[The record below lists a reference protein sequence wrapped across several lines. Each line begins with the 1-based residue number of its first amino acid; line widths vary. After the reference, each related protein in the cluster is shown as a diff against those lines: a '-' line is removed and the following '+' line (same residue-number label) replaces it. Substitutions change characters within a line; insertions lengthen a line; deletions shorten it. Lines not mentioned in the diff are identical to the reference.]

1 MQLFSMLFAITILF
15 IAMGH
20 ACRTISEIFTP
31 FLKMRI
37 ERKMPEDVYF

>member
-20 ACRTISEIFTP
+20 ACCTISE
-31 FLKMRI
+31 MRI

>member
-1 MQLFSMLFAITILF
+1 MLFAITILF

-20 ACRTISEIFTP
+20 ACCTISEIFTP